1 MYTLAHLS
9 DIHLGGFGFPQPGAF
24 LSKRILGFLSW
35 HLRRRAVHRLE
46 VLGALVAD
54 LHHAKPDHT
63 AVTGDLVN
71 IALPE
76 EFRNAAAWLATLGPP
91 GDVSVIPGNH
101 DAYVPVPWDGSLALW
116 DAYMSGDGEEP
127 GAGKHGAVEAH
138 FPYLR
143 RRGPLALIGLS
154 TAVPMPPHMAAGRL
168 GAAQLE
174 RLDALLAETAGD
186 GVCRVLM
193 IHHPPFASRAY
204 RHKQLL
210 DGEAFAAVL
219 ARRGAELVLHGH
231 THLSG
236 LSYMATPRGRV
247 PVVGVPS
254 ASARPTRNRDHSRY
268 HLYRIEPAGEGWR
281 IEAEVRGLAPSLDR
295 FRPEEGFSL
304 TTPS

>member
-9 DIHLGGFGFPQPGAF
+9 DIHLGGVGLPRLDAL

-35 HLRRRAVHRLE
+35 HLRRKAVHRLE
-46 VLGALVAD
+46 VLGALVED
-54 LHHAKPDHT
+54 LHRARPDHT

-76 EFRNAAAWLATLGPP
+76 EFRRAAAWLATLGPP
-91 GDVSVIPGNH
+91 ADVSVIPGNH
-101 DAYVPVPWDGSLALW
+101 DAYVAMPWDRSLALW
-116 DAYMSGDGEEP
+116 DSYMSGDGPCRATP
-127 GAGKHGAVEAH
+127 GPSEAH

-168 GAAQLE
+168 GPAQLE
-174 RLDALLAETAGD
+174 RLDALLAGTAGE
-186 GVCRVLM
+186 GVCRVVM

-210 DGEAFAAVL
+210 DGAAFGEVL

-254 ASARPTRNRDHSRY
+254 ASALPTRSRDHSRY
-268 HLYRIEPAGEGWR
+268 HLYRIAPDGDGWQV
-281 IEAEVRGLAPSLDR
+281 EVEVRGLAPSLEGFQR
-295 FRPEEGFSL
+295 EEGFSL
-304 TTPS
+304 SVPG

>member
-1 MYTLAHLS
+1 
-9 DIHLGGFGFPQPGAF
+9 
-24 LSKRILGFLSW
+24 
-35 HLRRRAVHRLE
+35 
-46 VLGALVAD
+46 
-54 LHHAKPDHT
+54 
-63 AVTGDLVN
+63 VTGDLVN

-76 EFRNAAAWLATLGPP
+76 EFRNAAAWLSTLGPP
-91 GDVSVIPGNH
+91 ADVSVIPGNH
-101 DAYVPVPWDGSLALW
+101 DAYVPVPWDRSLALW
-116 DAYMSGDGEEP
+116 DAYMSGDGPVPARVEP
-127 GAGKHGAVEAH
+127 AAVEAH

-154 TAVPMPPHMAAGRL
+154 TAVPMPPPMAAGQL
-168 GAAQLE
+168 GEGQLE

-186 GVCRVLM
+186 GICRVLM

-236 LSYMATPRGRV
+236 LSYMATPRGRA

-254 ASARPTRNRDHSRY
+254 ASALPTQNRDHSRY
-268 HLYRIEPAGEGWR
+268 HLYRIEPTGGGWQ
-281 IEAEVRGLAPSLDR
+281 IAVEVRGLAPGLDR
-295 FRPEEGFSL
+295 FQPEEGFGL
-304 TTPS
+304 TTPG